1 MTEQTEELNEIAA
14 AARDAKRAR
23 EAAADSTVYNL
34 DHWPVVPIAI
44 GVGSAAMAAAFLYV
58 NRSRKK

>member
-1 MTEQTEELNEIAA
+1 MTEATEELNEIAA

-23 EAAADSTVYNL
+23 EAAADGKVYNG